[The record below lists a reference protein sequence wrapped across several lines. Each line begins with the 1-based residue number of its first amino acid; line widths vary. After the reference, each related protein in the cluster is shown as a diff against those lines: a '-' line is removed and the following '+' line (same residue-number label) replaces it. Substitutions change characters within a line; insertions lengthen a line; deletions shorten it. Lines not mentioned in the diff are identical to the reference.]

1 METRLT
7 TKEVAKLENVDER
20 TVRRWAKSKKIEAE
34 CICNEF
40 NSPVYLIPVSELTDG
55 AQKKYFHQVKAS
67 LPTVA
72 PAAIKKSKP
81 FDHYSDG
88 ERQEIMWWEKTLK
101 EWKNYRDR
109 YPGDKAEADDKFVAL
124 CAKTDPEHTF
134 SVKTLYRKK
143 KQMETQGLEAL
154 IDKRGKGRQGA
165 SSIADVV
172 WDVFQSFYLDEAQH
186 PIQKCY
192 EYTLRYFQK
201 MAPELVADI
210 PTYSTFWRRIQ
221 RDMPKY
227 VTNTAVGYFIG
238 KPVAYSSQ
246 DDAFLQALQ
255 DIFDYNDEQDE
266 NAELAK
272 GCSISGSCFEMLYMD
287 EDAMI
292 RFAKIEPDNCIL
304 IYETGRKE
312 PMAALRFIHSR
323 DRDGNPVKKV
333 EFWTSTECWYFVS
346 LHGGPLELTDIAEHY
361 WQDVPFIEYT
371 NNEERLG
378 DFEGILTL
386 IDAYNRAQS
395 NTANF
400 FQYNDEAILKVMK
413 IGDVQPRDIRDMK
426 EAGAI
431 LLEDGGD
438 IDWLIKEVA
447 DTALENYKKRLRE
460 DMHLLSSVPNLND
473 ENFSGN
479 LSGVALG
486 YKLWGLEQICATK
499 ERKFKRALQRRIELI
514 TTMLNIQGGHYDYR
528 DIDMQ
533 FRRNKPQNLLES
545 AQIVTTLSGELS
557 RESRLQLLPTVENG
571 RPRP

>member
-1 METRLT
+1 MPVLYMERSALEGLT
-7 TKEVAKLENVDER
+7 ER
-20 TVRRWAKSKKIEAE
+20 DIKKIIEENEGGTKYQRLKRYYEGDHAILHYVKKDKEAP
-34 CICNEF
+34 N
-40 NSPVYLIPVSELTDG
+40 N
-55 AQKKYFHQVKAS
+55 K
-67 LPTVA
+67 
-72 PAAIKKSKP
+72 
-81 FDHYSDG
+81 
-88 ERQEIMWWEKTLK
+88 
-101 EWKNYRDR
+101 
-109 YPGDKAEADDKFVAL
+109 
-124 CAKTDPEHTF
+124 
-134 SVKTLYRKK
+134 
-143 KQMETQGLEAL
+143 
-154 IDKRGKGRQGA
+154 
-165 SSIADVV
+165 
-172 WDVFQSFYLDEAQH
+172 
-186 PIQKCY
+186 
-192 EYTLRYFQK
+192 
-201 MAPELVADI
+201 LVH
-210 PTYSTFWRRIQ
+210 
-221 RDMPKY
+221 DMPKY

-479 LSGVALG
+479 LYGVALG

-557 RESRLQLLPTVENG
+557 RESRLQLLPTVDNVQEELQKLEEEKKADMGDFGGYNALANALQQAQAPEQPQQPPPAPPQEG
-571 RPRP
+571 DEA